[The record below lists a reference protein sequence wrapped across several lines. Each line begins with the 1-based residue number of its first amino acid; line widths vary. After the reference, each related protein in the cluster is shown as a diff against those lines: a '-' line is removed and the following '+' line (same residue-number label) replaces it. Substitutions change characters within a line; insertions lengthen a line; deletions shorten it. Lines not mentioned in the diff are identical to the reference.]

1 MFKPSSLWCFVVKSQ
16 TKIPVKNCSTMTL
29 ALNMF
34 PLFSLIFIPESFL
47 IHWGDVR
54 NTSNGRFRREKTYAY
69 LWLILVDVWQTAA
82 QYCRAII
89 LQLNI
94 KALNKTTKKRNT
106 SYKVEGQKA

>member
-1 MFKPSSLWCFVVKSQ
+1 
-16 TKIPVKNCSTMTL
+16 MTR

-69 LWLILVDVWQTAA
+69 LWLILVDVWQKAA